1 MSALVQISDTHF
13 GTEQPIV
20 VEALLQLVAAVRPE
34 LVVLSGDV
42 TQRARRH
49 QFAAARI
56 FCDNLQTPSLLTLPG
71 NHDIPLFNFAARLFS
86 PYGNYRRAFGFELEP
101 YYESREFLVIGV
113 NTTRPHRHVDGEI
126 SDEQVRRVAGQL
138 AAGPADRICIVVT
151 HQPVHVIK
159 DKDEKNV
166 LRGNEPAVRAWA
178 AAGADVIMG
187 GHIHLPYVRPLS
199 ERFSDLPRRVWAV
212 QAGTAVSCR
221 VRHSAPNSVNVVR
234 RMRQQ
239 PLTYAAERWDYNA
252 ERTQFLLVDTQLLEL
267 DRSDQTRAATH
278 RTAWEGSSGA
288 S

>member
-42 TQRARRH
+42 TQRARRQ
-49 QFAAARI
+49 QFAAARV
-56 FCDNLQTPSLLTLPG
+56 FCDTLQTPSLLTLPG
-71 NHDIPLFNFAARLFS
+71 NHDIPLFNLAARLFS
-86 PYGNYRRAFGFELEP
+86 PYANYRRAFGFELEP
-101 YYESREFLVIGV
+101 HYESREFLVIGV

-138 AAGPADRICIVVT
+138 AVGPTDRICIVVT
-151 HQPVHVIK
+151 HQPVHVIT

-199 ERFSDLPRRVWAV
+199 DRFSDLPRRVWAV
-212 QAGTAVSCR
+212 QAGTAVSHR

-239 PLTYAAERWDYNA
+239 PLMYAAERWDYNT
-252 ERTQFLLVDTQLLEL
+252 ERAQFLLVDTQLLEL
-267 DRSDQTRAATH
+267 DRRDQKRAVP
-278 RTAWEGSSGA
+278 TAPA
-288 S
+288 